1 MNTYRYK
8 AQNAAGKTVNG
19 VINAPDEF
27 SAVQKVRETA
37 PVILEIVPVKS
48 DAEKG
53 GFLSMDIGGKPKV
66 KADALAMMCSQFS
79 IMLQSGIHVARCIEL
94 VANQTENKRLRQIL
108 KNIADDVAEGG
119 GVASSFERDGQG
131 IFPPTFIETV
141 RAGELAGTL
150 EKSFDQLETYFKKS
164 YANSEKIKAAMR
176 YPIFVVAI
184 AVIVVIIVM
193 VKVVPVLTNVFD
205 SMGGELPGITKA
217 LVATSNFFAR
227 WWLVLLIAI
236 LAIVVGCKLYFG
248 TEKGRLAKGKLLL
261 QLPIV
266 GKLNIL
272 SGSAQF
278 ASTMSVMLLSGLTVN
293 RATEVTSRVMTNAIM
308 QDDVASMTGRL
319 EEGHPLGECI
329 EKCDYFPENL
339 RQMTAIGEESG
350 ELAETMNVVGDFYTN
365 EADRATT
372 AALAKLEPAMMVV
385 LALFAG
391 WIVIAIYMPMFTMY
405 NMF

>member
-19 VINAPDEF
+19 IINAPDEF

-48 DAEKG
+48 DSEKNG
-53 GFLSMDIGGKPKV
+53 LLSLEIGGKPKV
-66 KADALAMMCSQFS
+66 KADSLAMMCSQFS
-79 IMLQSGIHVARCIEL
+79 IMLKSGIHIARCIEL
-94 VANQTENKRLRQIL
+94 VANQTENKRLKKIL
-108 KNIADDVAEGG
+108 QNIADDVAEGG
-119 GVASSFERDGQG
+119 GVASSFERDGEG
-131 IFPPTFIETV
+131 VFPVTFIETV

-150 EKSFDQLETYFKKS
+150 EQSFAKLEAYFNKS
-164 YANSEKIKAAMR
+164 YANSEKIKSAMS
-176 YPIFVVAI
+176 YPIFVVVIAI
-184 AVIVVIIVM
+184 IVVIIVM
-193 VKVVPVLTNVFD
+193 VKVVPVLTNVFAA
-205 SMGGELPGITKA
+205 MGGELPAITQA
-217 LVATSNFFAR
+217 LVNTSNFFAK

-236 LAIVVGCKLYFG
+236 LLIVVGCKLYFG
-248 TEKGRLAKGKLLL
+248 TEKGRLDKGKLLL
-261 QLPIV
+261 KLPII
-266 GKLNIL
+266 GKINIL

-293 RATEVTSRVMTNAIM
+293 RATEVTSRVLTNAIM
-308 QDDVASMTGRL
+308 QDDVATMTGRL

-329 EKCDYFPENL
+329 LKCDYFPENL

-350 ELAETMNVVGDFYTN
+350 ELAETLDVVGDYYTN
-365 EADRATT
+365 EADHATA
-372 AALAKLEPAMMVV
+372 AALAKLEPTMMVF

-405 NMF
+405 NLF

>member
-8 AQNAAGKTVNG
+8 ARNAAGKTVNG

-53 GFLSMDIGGKPKV
+53 GLLSMDIGGKPKV
-66 KADALAMMCSQFS
+66 KADSLAMMCSQFS
-79 IMLQSGIHVARCIEL
+79 IMLQSGIHIARCIEL
-94 VANQTENKRLRQIL
+94 VANQTTDKRLKKIL

-119 GVASSFERDGQG
+119 GVASSFERDGEG
-131 IFPPTFIETV
+131 IFPMTFIETV

-150 EKSFDQLETYFKKS
+150 ERSFAQLEEYFNKS
-164 YANSEKIKAAMR
+164 YANSEKIKSALR
-176 YPIFVVAI
+176 YPIFVVAV
-184 AVIVVIIVM
+184 AVIVVIIIM
-193 VKVVPVLTNVFD
+193 VKVVPTLTSVFD

-217 LVATSNFFAR
+217 LIAVSDFFAH

-248 TEKGRLAKGKLLL
+248 TEKGRLVKGRLLL
-261 QLPIV
+261 KLPII
-266 GKLNIL
+266 GNLNIL

-293 RATEVTSRVMTNAIM
+293 RATEVTSRVMNNAIM
-308 QDDVASMTGRL
+308 QDDVASMTGKL
-319 EEGHPLGECI
+319 EEGRPLGECI

-350 ELAETMNVVGDFYTN
+350 ELAETLNVVGDYYTN
-365 EADRATT
+365 EADHAT
-372 AALAKLEPAMMVV
+372 AAAVAKLEPAMMIF
-385 LALFAG
+385 LAIFAG

-405 NMF
+405 NLF

>member
-8 AQNAAGKTVNG
+8 ARNAAGKTVNG
-19 VINAPDEF
+19 IINAPDEF
-27 SAVQKVRETA
+27 SAVQKVRQTA
-37 PVILEIVPVKS
+37 PVILEIEPVK
-48 DAEKG
+48 AEGEKSG
-53 GFLSMDIGGKPKV
+53 LLSLDIGGKPKV
-66 KADALAMMCSQFS
+66 KGDSLAMMCSQFA
-79 IMLQSGIHVARCIEL
+79 IMLKSGIHIARSIEL
-94 VANQTENKRLRQIL
+94 VANQTVDKRLKKIL

-119 GVASSFERDGQG
+119 GVASSFERDGEG
-131 IFPPTFIETV
+131 VFPMTFIETV

-150 EKSFDQLETYFKKS
+150 ERSFAQLEEYFTKS
-164 YANSEKIKAAMR
+164 YANSEKIKSAMR
-176 YPIFVVAI
+176 YPLFVVAI
-184 AVIVVIIVM
+184 AVVVVIIIM
-193 VKVVPVLTNVFD
+193 VKVVPTLTAVFD

-217 LVATSNFFAR
+217 LIAVSDFFAH

-248 TEKGRLAKGKLLL
+248 TEKGRLDKGKLLL
-261 QLPIV
+261 KLPII
-266 GKLNIL
+266 GNLNIL

-278 ASTMSVMLLSGLTVN
+278 ANTMSVMLLSGLTVN

-308 QDDVASMTGRL
+308 QDDVASMTGKL
-319 EEGHPLGECI
+319 EEGRPLGECI

-350 ELAETMNVVGDFYTN
+350 ELAETLSVVGDYYTN
-365 EADRATT
+365 EADHAT
-372 AALAKLEPAMMVV
+372 AAAVAMLEPAMMIF
-385 LALFAG
+385 LAIFAG

>member
-27 SAVQKVRETA
+27 AAVQKVRETA

-48 DAEKG
+48 DSEKNG
-53 GFLSMDIGGKPKV
+53 MLSMEIGGKPKV
-66 KADALAMMCSQFS
+66 KADSLAMMCSQFS
-79 IMLQSGIHVARCIEL
+79 ILLQSGIHIARCIEL
-94 VANQTENKRLRQIL
+94 VANQTENKRLKKIL
-108 KNIADDVAEGG
+108 KDIADDVAEGG
-119 GVASSFERDGQG
+119 GVASSFERSGEG

-150 EKSFDQLETYFKKS
+150 EKSFDQLETYFSKS

-176 YPIFVVAI
+176 YPIFVVVIAI
-184 AVIVVIIVM
+184 IVVIIIM
-193 VKVVPVLTNVFD
+193 VRVVPVLTNVFA
-205 SMGGELPGITKA
+205 SMGGELPWITQS
-217 LVATSNFFAR
+217 LIATSNFFAK
-227 WWLVLLIAI
+227 WWLVMVIAI
-236 LAIVVGCKLYFG
+236 LAIVVACKVYFG
-248 TEKGRLAKGKLLL
+248 TEKGRLVKGKLQL
-261 QLPIV
+261 QLPVI
-266 GKLNIL
+266 GKINIL
-272 SGSAQF
+272 SGSAHF

-308 QDDVASMTGRL
+308 QDDVAAMTGRL

-329 EKCDYFPENL
+329 LKCDYFPENL

-350 ELAETMNVVGDFYTN
+350 ELAETLNVVGDYYTN
-365 EADRATT
+365 EADRATA